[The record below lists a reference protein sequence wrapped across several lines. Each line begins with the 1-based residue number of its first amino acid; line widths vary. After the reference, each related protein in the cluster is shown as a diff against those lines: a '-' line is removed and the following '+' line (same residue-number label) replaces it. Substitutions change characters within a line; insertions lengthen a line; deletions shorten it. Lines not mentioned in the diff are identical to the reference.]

1 MFQFANFNIVTH
13 SVYLSFYIVV
23 NKNWKKMVKTNTV
36 VPYQTT
42 SEANNNEVRPSR
54 PRTKT
59 TVIRTHENVQCGST
73 QLMSSAKNNPNH
85 PKKSTT
91 TTQNPISMPK
101 LIENSSHNSH
111 SSNSNSSICKSSSSN
126 SHNTNS
132 NSTVSNRVYSKAALA
147 SKANGVQATNS
158 SSSSTSGVG
167 SQSHA
172 MNTHSMVL

>member
-1 MFQFANFNIVTH
+1 M
-13 SVYLSFYIVV
+13 
-23 NKNWKKMVKTNTV
+23 
-36 VPYQTT
+36 
-42 SEANNNEVRPSR
+42 RPSR

-91 TTQNPISMPK
+91 TTSQNPISMPK

-111 SSNSNSSICKSSSSN
+111 SSNSNSSICKSSN
-126 SHNTNS
+126 SHNNS
-132 NSTVSNRVYSKAALA
+132 TATVSNRVYSKAALA
-147 SKANGVQATNS
+147 SKTNGVQATNSS

>member
-1 MFQFANFNIVTH
+1 
-13 SVYLSFYIVV
+13 
-23 NKNWKKMVKTNTV
+23 
-36 VPYQTT
+36 
-42 SEANNNEVRPSR
+42 
-54 PRTKT
+54 
-59 TVIRTHENVQCGST
+59 
-73 QLMSSAKNNPNH
+73 MSSANQNNPNH

-91 TTQNPISMPK
+91 TTQNPNISMPK

-132 NSTVSNRVYSKAALA
+132 NSTATVSNRVYSKAALA
-147 SKANGVQATNS
+147 SKTNGVQATNS
-158 SSSSTSGVG
+158 SNSSSSTSGVG

>member
-1 MFQFANFNIVTH
+1 
-13 SVYLSFYIVV
+13 
-23 NKNWKKMVKTNTV
+23 MVKTNTV

-73 QLMSSAKNNPNH
+73 QLMSSANQNNPNH
-85 PKKSTT
+85 PKKSSTT

-132 NSTVSNRVYSKAALA
+132 NSTATVSNRVYSKAALA
-147 SKANGVQATNS
+147 SKTNGVQATNS
-158 SSSSTSGVG
+158 SNSSSTSGVG

>member
-1 MFQFANFNIVTH
+1 M
-13 SVYLSFYIVV
+13 
-23 NKNWKKMVKTNTV
+23 
-36 VPYQTT
+36 
-42 SEANNNEVRPSR
+42 RPSR

-73 QLMSSAKNNPNH
+73 QLMSSANQNNPNH
-85 PKKSTT
+85 PKKS

-111 SSNSNSSICKSSSSN
+111 SSNSNSSICKSSN
-126 SHNTNS
+126 SHNNS
-132 NSTVSNRVYSKAALA
+132 TATVSNRVYSKAALA

>member
-1 MFQFANFNIVTH
+1 MAISIWNVIGWLTDDWLILNAYRGLH
-13 SVYLSFYIVV
+13 LASA
-23 NKNWKKMVKTNTV
+23 
-36 VPYQTT
+36 

-73 QLMSSAKNNPNH
+73 QLMSSANQNNPNH

-91 TTQNPISMPK
+91 TTSQNPNISMPK
-101 LIENSSHNSH
+101 LIENSSSHNSH

-132 NSTVSNRVYSKAALA
+132 NNSTATVSNRVYSKAALA

-158 SSSSTSGVG
+158 PSSSSTSGVG

-172 MNTHSMVL
+172 MNTNSMVL

>member
-1 MFQFANFNIVTH
+1 
-13 SVYLSFYIVV
+13 
-23 NKNWKKMVKTNTV
+23 MVKTNTV

-73 QLMSSAKNNPNH
+73 QLMSSANQNNPNH
-85 PKKSTT
+85 PKKSSTT

-132 NSTVSNRVYSKAALA
+132 NSTATVSNRVYSKAALA
-147 SKANGVQATNS
+147 SKTNGVQATNS
-158 SSSSTSGVG
+158 SNSSSSTSGVG

>member
-1 MFQFANFNIVTH
+1 
-13 SVYLSFYIVV
+13 
-23 NKNWKKMVKTNTV
+23 
-36 VPYQTT
+36 
-42 SEANNNEVRPSR
+42 
-54 PRTKT
+54 
-59 TVIRTHENVQCGST
+59 
-73 QLMSSAKNNPNH
+73 MSSANQKNPNH

-91 TTQNPISMPK
+91 TVPQNNPISMPK

-132 NSTVSNRVYSKAALA
+132 NSTATVSNRVYSKAALA
-147 SKANGVQATNS
+147 SKTNGVQATNS
-158 SSSSTSGVG
+158 SNSSSTSGVG

>member
-1 MFQFANFNIVTH
+1 M
-13 SVYLSFYIVV
+13 
-23 NKNWKKMVKTNTV
+23 
-36 VPYQTT
+36 
-42 SEANNNEVRPSR
+42 RPSR

-73 QLMSSAKNNPNH
+73 QLMSSANQNNPNH

-91 TTQNPISMPK
+91 QNPNISMPK

-132 NSTVSNRVYSKAALA
+132 NSTATVSNRVYSKAALA